1 MSVRT
6 IYHVLAAAAGLL
18 QVADGQPQVEFNR
31 DIRPI
36 LAENC
41 FACHGPDPGTRE
53 ADMRLDT
60 KSGFFTGVK
69 DAPPV
74 VVRGNPDESELYLRL
89 ITDDVD
95 EIMPPPDSHKKL
107 EPGQISL
114 IKQWITEGAPWQ
126 AHWSLRAPTK
136 PEVPETKLD
145 TWSRNPID
153 NFILSKLEEQN
164 LTPASDADPYTLARR
179 LSLDLTGLP
188 PDPTLTADFINTP
201 SEDSYGK
208 LIDTLLASTHYG
220 EHRARYWLDAARY
233 GDTHGLHFDNYR
245 EMHPYRDWV
254 IRAFNQNIPYDDFT
268 VWQLAGDLLPEPT
281 LDQLIA
287 TGFQRCNI
295 TTNEGGTIAEENL
308 ANYAADRVQTFGW
321 VYLGLTTNCAQCHD
335 HKFDPFTTKDYYA
348 MAAFFRNTTQGAM
361 DGNSSDGRGPVIKVP
376 FNQDREK
383 RDLLDKQVAETQI
396 LIEARRTEA
405 KPAFEKW
412 ALTADSDQLAEAQPQ
427 ESLILHVPLNE
438 GLGDKVKSSVSG
450 EAQTF
455 KSKGFLTWDP
465 KGKIGPAPRIKRGR
479 TFDLGDLADFT
490 IDQSFSYGAWVRSP
504 QRLNGSV
511 FARMDGAKKFRGWDL
526 WQQGGQFGT
535 HIVEAWPDNAIKVVT
550 EKNVLKSTQWNH
562 IFVTYDGSGK
572 AEGIRLY
579 YNGAEQAKKIE
590 TNTLKSNADIS
601 AETPLQIGQRSN
613 GAYFE
618 DGFLQDVRIYSRA
631 LSGGEIMALADSGPL
646 RAILATSHQERSLE
660 QKKVLFENFLHTR
673 DKQFATLNDTL
684 AKLKSQREAL
694 NGKAAITHVQKE
706 KPGMAMAHILMRGQ
720 YEKKG
725 EQVTANTPSA
735 LPPLPQDAP
744 RNRLGLARWV
754 VDPGNPLTARVTVNR
769 LWQEIFGQGIV
780 VTSEDFGIMGMPP
793 THPELLDWL
802 AVEFRDSGW
811 DLKEL
816 IKLFVTSRTYRQAA
830 VTTPEKLIK
839 DEDNRF
845 LSRGPRFR
853 MDAEMVRDYAL
864 AASGLLSSSTGG
876 PGVRPYQPSDI
887 WNVVGLPGGNTRNY
901 KQDTGEKLYR
911 RTLYSFWKRM
921 AHPPNMEAF
930 NAPSREVCTVR
941 RERTNTPLQALVTM
955 NDPQFVEAA
964 RTLAQGA
971 LQRAEGAD
979 SVALEYV
986 AARALCRPLKP
997 QEIAILKASLA
1008 DHLTYYK
1015 ANLADANALLKVG
1028 ESKADSTLDPRQLA
1042 AWTMLCNQ
1050 ILNLDEVLT
1059 K

>member
-1 MSVRT
+1 MSMKARFLLFAPAVFTTVAQGRAT
-6 IYHVLAAAAGLL
+6 I
-18 QVADGQPQVEFNR
+18 EFNR

-41 FACHGPDPGTRE
+41 FSCHGPDPGSRE

-60 KSGFFTGVK
+60 EAGFFAEYEG
-69 DAPPV
+69 APPV
-74 VVRGNPDESELYLRL
+74 VVKGKPDESELFLRL
-89 ITDDVD
+89 VTEDED
-95 EIMPPPDSHKKL
+95 EIMPPPESHKQL
-107 EPGQISL
+107 SPTQIAL
-114 IKQWITEGAPWQ
+114 IRAWITQGAPWQ
-126 AHWSLRAPTK
+126 AHWSLRAPVR
-136 PEVPETKLD
+136 PEVPTPAKTGWASNEVDQFL
-145 TWSRNPID
+145 
-153 NFILSKLEEQN
+153 LAKLEEN
-164 LTPASDADPYTLARR
+164 KLSPAPDADPHVISRR
-179 LSLDLTGLP
+179 LALDLTGLP
-188 PDPTLTADFINTP
+188 PAPEITAEFISHP
-201 SEDSYGK
+201 SEKNY
-208 LIDTLLASTHYG
+208 LRLVETLLASPRYG

-245 EMHPYRDWV
+245 EMYPYRDWV
-254 IRAFNQNIPYDDFT
+254 VKAFNQNLPYDKFT
-268 VWQLAGDLLPEPT
+268 LWQLAGDLLPDPS

-335 HKFDPFTTKDYYA
+335 HKFDPFTTRDYYS

-376 FNQDREK
+376 FTEDREK
-383 RDLLDKQVAETQI
+383 RDLLDKQIIETQA

-405 KPAFEKW
+405 
-412 ALTADSDQLAEAQPQ
+412 TADFETWAATASPDQLAEAQPR
-427 ESLILHVPLNE
+427 EKLLLHLPLNE
-438 GLGDKVKSSVSG
+438 GLGDKVKASAG
-450 EAQTF
+450 GAERTF
-455 KSKGFLTWDP
+455 KSRGFLTWDP

-479 TFDLGDLADFT
+479 TFDLGDLANFKAN
-490 IDQSFSYGAWVRSP
+490 QPFSYGAWIRSP
-504 QRLNGSV
+504 KRLNASV
-511 FARMDGAKKFRGWDL
+511 FARMDGARKFRGWDL
-526 WQQGGQFGT
+526 WQQGDQFGT
-535 HIVEAWPDNAIKVVT
+535 HIIESWPQNALKIVT
-550 EKNVLKSTQWNH
+550 EKNVLKSGHWNH
-562 IFVTYDGSGK
+562 VFVTYDGSGK
-572 AEGIRLY
+572 PEGIRLY
-579 YNGAEQAKKIE
+579 HNGVEQPTKVE
-590 TNTLKSNADIS
+590 TNSLKANADITTGTS
-601 AETPLQIGQRSN
+601 LQIGQRSN

-618 DGFLQDVRIYSRA
+618 DGFLQDVRIYSRS
-631 LSGGEIMALADSGPL
+631 LSSGEVMVLADSGPL
-646 RAILATSHQERSLE
+646 RAILATAPKERSLE
-660 QKKVLFENFLHTR
+660 QNKTLFETFLHTR
-673 DKQFATLNDTL
+673 DKRFATLVDQI
-684 AKLKSQREAL
+684 AKLKTQREGL
-694 NGKAAITHVQKE
+694 NGKAAITHIQKE
-706 KPGMAMAHILMRGQ
+706 KPGMAMANILVRGQ
-720 YEKKG
+720 YNKKG
-725 EQVTANTPSA
+725 DKVKADTPSA
-735 LPPLPQDAP
+735 LPPLPQEAP
-744 RNRLGLARWV
+744 RNRLGLARWTISSE
-754 VDPGNPLTARVTVNR
+754 NPLTARVTVNR

-802 AVEFRDSGW
+802 AVEFQESGW
-811 DLKEL
+811 DVKKF
-816 IKLFVTSRTYRQAA
+816 IKLLVTSRAYRQAA
-830 VTTPEKLIK
+830 ITTAEKLAK

-876 PGVRPYQPSDI
+876 PGVRPYQPDDI

-964 RTLAQGA
+964 RTLAEEA
-971 LQRAEGAD
+971 LQRAEGTESA
-979 SVALEYV
+979 ALAYI

-997 QEIAILKASLA
+997 REIAILKSSLA
-1008 DHLTYYK
+1008 DHLAYYGE
-1015 ANLADANALLKVG
+1015 NPADANALIKVG
-1028 ESKADSTLDPRQLA
+1028 ERRADPTLDPHRLA

-1050 ILNLDEVLT
+1050 VLNLDEVLN